1 MPGPYGI
8 GMDADFKE
16 WEKSWVLDEKEKND
30 LLPRDSVI
38 LLVVST

>member
-1 MPGPYGI
+1 
-8 GMDADFKE
+8 MDAAMLVSRS
-16 WEKSWVLDEKEKND
+16 EKDLGFWIKKEKND